1 MNTKPLLAPLKEN
14 GRDKKISITYN
25 FGEFKDQLASL
36 KERFSRLADGL
47 EKFAQEIKNPGRI
60 SAENLMGEIEDC
72 QKCFLDLRGKVFEVG
87 NSLDIPDKPDLD
99 KVASLNDL
107 ESMVNLLADFEDKRK
122 TYEEVKN
129 RLLMILDRV
138 ALIVH
143 RDNIDFQPLSECR
156 AKANELRQTIE
167 ASSWPELHRNLDA
180 LTNSSQLFSDL
191 LTLVES
197 SSELDDTRWGLV
209 HDSVEQNFGKILAV
223 AASRGKLIVSTEIAL
238 PKVLPPNR
246 EKKPNPPV
254 PSAMPALAPEI
265 IASKAE
271 LPKVKFGVESA
282 KREIK
287 YRPRISGIEDKS
299 EAIFDFIK
307 KLTNTLQD
315 KKKL

>member
-1 MNTKPLLAPLKEN
+1 MNPKPLPAPLKEN
-14 GRDKKISITYN
+14 GREKKISITYN

-36 KERFSRLADGL
+36 KEKFSKLADGL
-47 EKFAQEIKNPGRI
+47 EKFAQELKDPGRI
-60 SAENLMGEIEDC
+60 CADKLMGEIEDC
-72 QKCFLDLRGKVFEVG
+72 QKCFIDLRAKVIEVG
-87 NSLDIPDKPDLD
+87 NSLDIPDKPDFD

-122 TYEEVKN
+122 TFEEVRN

-138 ALIVH
+138 SLIVH
-143 RDNIDFQPLSECR
+143 RENVDFQPLSECR
-156 AKANELRQTIE
+156 AKASELRQAVE
-167 ASSWPELHRNLDA
+167 ASSGPDLQRNLDA
-180 LTNSSQLFSDL
+180 LTSSSQLFSDL

-197 SSELDDTRWGLV
+197 SSELDDARWGLV
-209 HDSVEQNFGKILAV
+209 HDSVEQNFGKVLAV

-238 PKVLPPNR
+238 PKALQLNR

-254 PSAMPALAPEI
+254 PSAIPALAPEI

-271 LPKVKFGVESA
+271 LAKVKFGVESA
-282 KREIK
+282 KREVK
-287 YRPRISGIEDKS
+287 YRPRVSGIEDKS